1 MIGHNPVLLRESVN
15 ALVINPDGLYVDGT
29 FGRGGHSSAI
39 LNKLSEDGSLVAIDK
54 DLEALAY
61 GRTLFPREL
70 RLTLMHASFGGL
82 SEVLEKLGL
91 KKTSGILLDLGVSS
105 PQLENPGRGFSFM
118 RDGPLDMRMD
128 QTSGR
133 SAKDW
138 LNNAS
143 ENDIASVLKQFGEER
158 FAKRIAK
165 AIDYERS
172 DSPIESTVRL
182 AKIVSDAHPAWD
194 CGQHPATKTFQ
205 AIRIYINKELDELDV
220 FLSEV
225 IDLLEI
231 GGRLVIISFHSLE
244 DRCVK
249 RFIRAQQRGL
259 TTPKY
264 LPMRDFDKNVRLVG
278 IGSAIKPTKREIA
291 HNWRARSAIMRV
303 AERVA

>member
-1 MIGHNPVLLRESVN
+1 MIGHKPVLLRESVD

-29 FGRGGHSSAI
+29 FGRGGHSLAI
-39 LNKLSEDGSLVAIDK
+39 LNKLSEDGSLIAIDK
-54 DLEALAY
+54 DLEALAH

-70 RLTLMHASFGGL
+70 RLTLMHASFGSL
-82 SEVLEKLGL
+82 SEVLEKLGS
-91 KKTSGILLDLGVSS
+91 KTTSGILLDLGVSS
-105 PQLENPGRGFSFM
+105 PQLETPSRGFSFM

-133 SAKDW
+133 SARDW
-138 LNNAS
+138 LNKAS
-143 ENDIASVLKQFGEER
+143 KNDIAGVLKQFGEER

-172 DSPIESTVRL
+172 DSPIESTLRL
-182 AKIVSDAHPAWD
+182 AKIVSDAHPAWEG
-194 CGQHPATKTFQ
+194 GQHPATKTFQ
-205 AIRIYINKELDELDV
+205 AIRIYINKELEELNV

-249 RFIRAQQRGL
+249 RFIRNQLETFLSQRSNCPL
-259 TTPKY
+259 TIIPISVCV
-264 LPMRDFDKNVRLVG
+264 PRE
-278 IGSAIKPTKREIA
+278 PTF
-291 HNWRARSAIMRV
+291 
-303 AERVA
+303 

>member
-1 MIGHNPVLLRESVN
+1 MILHNPVLLKESVD

-39 LNKLSEDGSLVAIDK
+39 LNKLSKEGSLLALDK
-54 DLEALAY
+54 DYEAVAH
-61 GRTLFPREL
+61 GRTQFPQEL
-70 RLTLMHASFGGL
+70 RITVIHASFGGL
-82 SEVLEKLGL
+82 SKVLEKLGSR
-91 KKTSGILLDLGVSS
+91 TPSGILLDLGVSS
-105 PQLENPGRGFSFM
+105 PQIDTSSRGFSFM

-128 QTSGR
+128 QTNGE
-133 SAKDW
+133 SAKGW
-138 LNNAS
+138 LNKAS

-165 AIDYERS
+165 AIGHERL

-182 AKIVSDAHPAWD
+182 AKIVSDAHPAWTSS
-194 CGQHPATKTFQ
+194 QHPATKTFQ
-205 AIRIYINKELDELDV
+205 AIRIYINKELDELND
-220 FLSEV
+220 FLRAV

-249 RFIRAQQRGL
+249 RFIRNQQRGL
-259 TTPKY
+259 ETPKY
-264 LPMRDFDKNVRLVG
+264 LPIKDFDRKVRLVG
-278 IGSAIKPTKREIA
+278 IGSAVKPTKEEIA
-291 HNWRARSAIMRV
+291 NNWRARSAVMRV